1 MSTIKYSFIFLL
13 FFFHF
18 IEFEKK
24 NTIIVNYL
32 HSTHIEGLP
41 SRTTVNATLISNNN
55 KSLYEMD
62 YLNNHN
68 LFDEED
74 NDEGETFLT
83 IKTSSNPY
91 IYKEYENSLLYS
103 HERII
108 SKPILVKDSLT
119 IFKWR
124 ITPTKKNI
132 LGYSCQE
139 AKLSF
144 RGRDYTAYFTTD
156 LNFKASPW
164 KFSGLPGTV
173 LEIKSEDGVF
183 EIVANKIQVLNE
195 EVDVSSPYENLNKAI
210 TWKDFLSKYRKKYDE
225 LQSYVDENNVT
236 MSIPKRKIEILIED

>member
-1 MSTIKYSFIFLL
+1 MKIINYSFIFLS
-13 FFFHF
+13 FFFHLMQ
-18 IEFEKK
+18 FEKK
-24 NTIIVNYL
+24 STIIVNYT

-41 SRTTVNATLISNNN
+41 SRTTVNAILVSNNN

-91 IYKEYENSLLYS
+91 IYMEYDNGVLYS

-108 SKPILVKDSLT
+108 SKPILVRDSLT
-119 IFKWR
+119 IFKWEV
-124 ITPTKKNI
+124 TPIKKDI

-139 AKLSF
+139 AKLSY
-144 RGRDYTAYFTTD
+144 RGRDYTAFFTTD

-173 LEIKSEDGVF
+173 LEIKSADGVF

-195 EVDVSSPYENLNKAI
+195 DVDISSPYKNLKEAI
-210 TWKDFLSKYRKKYDE
+210 TWEDFLSRYRKKYDE

>member
-1 MSTIKYSFIFLL
+1 MKIIKYSFIFLS
-13 FFFHF
+13 FFTYL
-18 IEFEKK
+18 IQSKK
-24 NTIIVNYL
+24 KDTIVVNYL

-41 SRTTVNATLISNNN
+41 SRTTVNAILISNNY

-74 NDEGETFLT
+74 GEEGETFLT

-119 IFKWR
+119 IFKWKL
-124 ITPTKKNI
+124 TSTKKDI

-139 AKLSF
+139 AKLSY
-144 RGRDYTAYFTTD
+144 RGRYYTAFFTTD

-183 EIVANKIQVLNE
+183 EIVANQIQVLNE
-195 EVDVSSPYENLNKAI
+195 EVDISSPYENLNKAI

-225 LQSYVDENNVT
+225 LQSYIDENNVT